1 MPTRATVGENIG
13 TTVVDSFLTDIANKK
28 SANKAEIKRILL
40 YLHSILKNHFGVMLE
55 WLKRHAWKA
64 CNRQNRFG
72 GSNPPHSASIGRH
85 YDGRYFFY
93 LQAGTVSSPIRFR
106 DQEKTLRNVC
116 CCAVLIPCGRFAFG
130 GSPGK
135 RLSKIAVSL
144 CLCCGFSYLC

>member
-85 YDGRYFFY
+85 YDGRYFFICKRD
-93 LQAGTVSSPIRFR
+93 LFLRQSVSESKR
-106 DQEKTLRNVC
+106 K
-116 CCAVLIPCGRFAFG
+116 PCGMY
-130 GSPGK
+130 
-135 RLSKIAVSL
+135 AVVP
-144 CLCCGFSYLC
+144 F

>member
-93 LQAGTVSSPIRFR
+93 LQAGSVSSPIRFR
-106 DQEKTLRNVC
+106 EQEKTLREV
-116 CCAVLIPCGRFAFG
+116 RFRRVA
-130 GSPGK
+130 GK
-135 RLSKIAVSL
+135 TSLKNSCFPLSLLWLFVSL
-144 CLCCGFSYLC
+144 LTIQVNRL